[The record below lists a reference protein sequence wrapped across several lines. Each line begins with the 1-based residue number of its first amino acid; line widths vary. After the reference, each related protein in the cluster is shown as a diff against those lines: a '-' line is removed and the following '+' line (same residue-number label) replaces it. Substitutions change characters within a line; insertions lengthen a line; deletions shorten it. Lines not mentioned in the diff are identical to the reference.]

1 MSVVATAIKGVH
13 FLVKPGI
20 SANILAYLLYRL
32 ACTFGIRRNVAL
44 TNLGIAYPESDPS
57 WRREVVKKLY
67 CNLSLSV
74 MEFLILTK
82 NPKVV
87 SKWVTKVEGEEHLEN
102 LSKSGRG
109 AVLLTAHMGNWEL
122 LAAWLA
128 CKGYPLVAGV
138 RDPNDVHVSK
148 LLACYRKDL
157 GVETIPKK
165 SLLLKGAKLL
175 KQGKFIGILADQDG
189 GTDGIRVSFMGKVAS
204 TVGGPA
210 ALSLLTKAPV
220 VPIVSYRIAPY
231 EHEILVLPPI
241 EPLYELPREEAIGE
255 MTIKFNDILEGFIR
269 RSPEQWLWLHRR
281 WRD

>member
-67 CNLSLSV
+67 FNLSLSV

-82 NPKVV
+82 NPKAV

-102 LSKSGRG
+102 LSNSGRG

-241 EPLYELPREEAIGE
+241 EPLYELPREEAIRE

>member
-67 CNLSLSV
+67 FNLSLSV

-82 NPKVV
+82 NPKAV

-148 LLACYRKDL
+148 LLACYRKAL

-241 EPLYELPREEAIGE
+241 EPLYELPREEAIRE

>member
-44 TNLGIAYPESDPS
+44 TNLGIAYPESDLS

-148 LLACYRKDL
+148 LLACYRKAL

>member
-82 NPKVV
+82 NPKAV

-148 LLACYRKDL
+148 LLAYYRKAL

-220 VPIVSYRIAPY
+220 IPIVSYRIAPY

-241 EPLYELPREEAIGE
+241 EPLYELPREEAIRE

>member
-82 NPKVV
+82 NPKAV

-148 LLACYRKDL
+148 LLAYYRKAL

-189 GTDGIRVSFMGKVAS
+189 GTDGIMVSFMGKVAS

>member
-44 TNLGIAYPESDPS
+44 TNLGIAYPESDLS

-87 SKWVTKVEGEEHLEN
+87 SKWVKKVEGEEHLEN

-148 LLACYRKDL
+148 LLACYRKAL

-189 GTDGIRVSFMGKVAS
+189 GTDGIMVSFMGKVAS

>member
-57 WRREVVKKLY
+57 WRRGVVKKLY
-67 CNLSLSV
+67 YNLSLSV

-82 NPKVV
+82 NPKAV

-128 CKGYPLVAGV
+128 YKGYPLVAGV

-148 LLACYRKDL
+148 LLACYRKAL

-189 GTDGIRVSFMGKVAS
+189 GTDGIMVSFMGKVAS

-210 ALSLLTKAPV
+210 ALGLLTKAPV
-220 VPIVSYRIAPY
+220 VPIVSCRIAPY

-241 EPLYELPREEAIGE
+241 EPLYELSREEAIRE

>member
-1 MSVVATAIKGVH
+1 M
-13 FLVKPGI
+13 
-20 SANILAYLLYRL
+20 
-32 ACTFGIRRNVAL
+32 
-44 TNLGIAYPESDPS
+44 
-57 WRREVVKKLY
+57 KKLY

-148 LLACYRKDL
+148 LLACYRKAL

-189 GTDGIRVSFMGKVAS
+189 GTDGIMVSFMGKVAS

>member
-67 CNLSLSV
+67 FNLSLSV

-82 NPKVV
+82 NPKAV

-148 LLACYRKDL
+148 LLACYRKAL

-189 GTDGIRVSFMGKVAS
+189 GTDGIMVSFMGKVAS

>member
-82 NPKVV
+82 NPKAV

-241 EPLYELPREEAIGE
+241 EPLYELPREEAIRE

>member
-44 TNLGIAYPESDPS
+44 TNLGIAYPESDLS

-82 NPKVV
+82 NPKAV

-148 LLACYRKDL
+148 LLACYRKAL

-189 GTDGIRVSFMGKVAS
+189 GTDGIMVSFMGKVAS

>member
-67 CNLSLSV
+67 FNLSLSV

-82 NPKVV
+82 NPKAV

-122 LAAWLA
+122 LAAWLVHR
-128 CKGYPLVAGV
+128 GYPLVAGV

-148 LLACYRKDL
+148 LLACYREAL
-157 GVETIPKK
+157 GVQTIPKK

-175 KQGKFIGILADQDG
+175 KEGKFIGILADQDG

-220 VPIVSYRIAPY
+220 VPIVSYRVAPY
-231 EHEILVLPPI
+231 EHEIMVLPPI
-241 EPLYELPREEAIGE
+241 EPPGGLPRDEAIKE
-255 MTIKFNDILEGFIR
+255 MTIKFNHILESFIKTH
-269 RSPEQWLWLHRR
+269 PEQWLWLHRR

>member
-82 NPKVV
+82 NPKAV

-148 LLACYRKDL
+148 LLACYRKAL

-189 GTDGIRVSFMGKVAS
+189 GTDGIMVSFMGKVAS

>member
-82 NPKVV
+82 NPKAV

-148 LLACYRKDL
+148 LLAYYRKAL

-189 GTDGIRVSFMGKVAS
+189 GTDGIMVSFMGKVAS

-220 VPIVSYRIAPY
+220 IPIVSYRIAPY

>member
-67 CNLSLSV
+67 FNLSLSV

-82 NPKVV
+82 NPKAV

-109 AVLLTAHMGNWEL
+109 AVLLTAHVGNWEL

-148 LLACYRKDL
+148 LLAYYRKAL

-241 EPLYELPREEAIGE
+241 EPLYELPREEAIRE

-269 RSPEQWLWLHRR
+269 RSSEQWLWLHRR

>member
-44 TNLGIAYPESDPS
+44 TNLGIAYPESDLS

>member
-44 TNLGIAYPESDPS
+44 TNLGIAYPESDLS

-148 LLACYRKDL
+148 LLAYYRKAL

-189 GTDGIRVSFMGKVAS
+189 GTDGIMVSFMGKVAS

>member
-67 CNLSLSV
+67 FNLSLSV

-82 NPKVV
+82 NPKAV

-109 AVLLTAHMGNWEL
+109 AVLLTAHVGNWEL

-241 EPLYELPREEAIGE
+241 EPLYELPREEAIRE

>member
-82 NPKVV
+82 NPKAV

-148 LLACYRKDL
+148 LLAYYRKAL

-241 EPLYELPREEAIGE
+241 EPLYELPREEAIRE

>member
-44 TNLGIAYPESDPS
+44 TNLGIAYPESDLS

-148 LLACYRKDL
+148 LLACYRKAL

-175 KQGKFIGILADQDG
+175 KQGKFIEILADQDG
-189 GTDGIRVSFMGKVAS
+189 GTDGIMVSFMGKVAS

>member
-82 NPKVV
+82 NPKAV
-87 SKWVTKVEGEEHLEN
+87 SKWITKVEGEEHLEN

-128 CKGYPLVAGV
+128 YKGYPLVAGV

-148 LLACYRKDL
+148 LLACYRKAL

-189 GTDGIRVSFMGKVAS
+189 GADGIMVSFMGKVAS

-220 VPIVSYRIAPY
+220 VPIVSYRIASY

>member
-67 CNLSLSV
+67 FNLSLSV

-82 NPKVV
+82 NPKAV

-109 AVLLTAHMGNWEL
+109 AVLLTAHVGNWEL

-148 LLACYRKDL
+148 LLAYYRKAL

>member
-44 TNLGIAYPESDPS
+44 TNLGIAYPESDLS

-148 LLACYRKDL
+148 LLACYRKAL

-189 GTDGIRVSFMGKVAS
+189 GTDGIMVSFMGKVAS

>member
-82 NPKVV
+82 NPKAV

-109 AVLLTAHMGNWEL
+109 AVLLTAHVGNWEL

-148 LLACYRKDL
+148 LLACYRKAL

>member
-67 CNLSLSV
+67 FNLSLSV

-82 NPKVV
+82 NPKAV

-109 AVLLTAHMGNWEL
+109 TVLLTAHMGNWEL

-148 LLACYRKDL
+148 LLAYYRKAL

-220 VPIVSYRIAPY
+220 IPIVSYRIAPY

-241 EPLYELPREEAIGE
+241 EPLYELPREEAIRE

>member
-82 NPKVV
+82 NPKAV

-148 LLACYRKDL
+148 LLACYRKAL

>member
-67 CNLSLSV
+67 FNLSLSV

-82 NPKVV
+82 NPKAV

-109 AVLLTAHMGNWEL
+109 AVLLTAHVGNWEL

-148 LLACYRKDL
+148 LLAYYRKAL

-241 EPLYELPREEAIGE
+241 EPLYELPREEAIRE

>member
-44 TNLGIAYPESDPS
+44 TNLGIAYPESDLS

-148 LLACYRKDL
+148 LLACYRKAL

-189 GTDGIRVSFMGKVAS
+189 GTDGIMVSFMGKVAS

-241 EPLYELPREEAIGE
+241 EPLYELPREEAIRE

>member
-82 NPKVV
+82 NPKAV

-102 LSKSGRG
+102 LSKGGRG
-109 AVLLTAHMGNWEL
+109 AVLLTAHVGNWEL

-148 LLACYRKDL
+148 LLAYYRKAL

-241 EPLYELPREEAIGE
+241 EPLYELPREEAIRE

>member
-82 NPKVV
+82 NPKAV

-109 AVLLTAHMGNWEL
+109 TVLLTAHMGNWEL

-148 LLACYRKDL
+148 LLAYYRKAL

-241 EPLYELPREEAIGE
+241 EPLYELPREEAIRE

>member
-148 LLACYRKDL
+148 LLACYRKAL

-189 GTDGIRVSFMGKVAS
+189 GTDGIMVSFMGKVAS

>member
-82 NPKVV
+82 NPKAV

-109 AVLLTAHMGNWEL
+109 AVLLTAHVGNWEL

-148 LLACYRKDL
+148 LLAYYRKAL

-241 EPLYELPREEAIGE
+241 EPLYELPREEAIRE

>member
-44 TNLGIAYPESDPS
+44 TNLGIAYPESDLS

-148 LLACYRKDL
+148 LLACYRKAL

-189 GTDGIRVSFMGKVAS
+189 GTDGIMVSFMGKVAS

-241 EPLYELPREEAIGE
+241 EPLYELPREEAIRE
-255 MTIKFNDILEGFIR
+255 MTIKFNNILEGFIR

>member
-67 CNLSLSV
+67 FNLSLSV

-82 NPKVV
+82 NPKAV

-148 LLACYRKDL
+148 LLAYYRKAL

-241 EPLYELPREEAIGE
+241 EPLYELPREEAIRE

>member
-67 CNLSLSV
+67 FNLSLSV

-82 NPKVV
+82 NPKAV

-189 GTDGIRVSFMGKVAS
+189 GTDGIRVSFIGKVAS

-231 EHEILVLPPI
+231 EHEILVLPP
-241 EPLYELPREEAIGE
+241 
-255 MTIKFNDILEGFIR
+255 
-269 RSPEQWLWLHRR
+269 
-281 WRD
+281 